1 MTNLSCFDAIKE
13 IYGVEEVS
21 EKECESFLSVLK
33 DLSDREERVFRLYY
47 GVDDGHKRSL
57 EEVSNEF
64 GVTREK
70 VIQVV
75 AGAIK
80 KLRHPTRSK
89 VVIGEAK
96 WN

>member
-21 EKECESFLSVLK
+21 EKECKNFLNVLK

-57 EEVSNEF
+57 EEVAKEF

-70 VIQVV
+70 VRQVV

-89 VVIGEAK
+89 MVIGDTR